1 MKSDPRRLVTPE
13 PIASDSTAYELISGW
28 VRNNS
33 IFVMTR
39 TGTGLDENSG
49 IWGTVLVALAH
60 NIALSTREITGADPT
75 ETLRIIKEVVDR
87 QWGENMSTS
96 GDYYPNT

>member
-1 MKSDPRRLVTPE
+1 MEHDSRRLITPE

-39 TGTGLDENSG
+39 TGTGLDQNSG

-60 NIALSTREITGADPT
+60 NIALSTKEMIGADPA
-75 ETLRIIKEVVDR
+75 ETLRIIKEVIDR
-87 QWGENMSTS
+87 QWYENMPKS
-96 GDYYPNT
+96 GDHYPNG